1 MYPRNTLDVSQ
12 VLKRILS
19 IPTFITFVIVSG
31 IIVILVTGFDI
42 DMAKVMS
49 IIFEAGPVPHILA
62 FLTHYLSFVF
72 RGLRWK
78 YLVGT
83 VNHHKQPSSFEY
95 VKLIFLSNFINS
107 ASLFRIGDL
116 YKVYA
121 FNRKYAKG
129 FTNLLGTL
137 ITERLLDCVML
148 AILVGVF
155 GQVLLQTA
163 NKEIQM
169 IVVFPIILLG
179 ILLLAFIAVIKI
191 KKIPKFPLLTNLIH
205 KAKEGAQIP
214 KKNIVPAFLMSI
226 LAWVCEIVRVY
237 FIASALQFDLEFAH
251 TSILSLVHAMLTLVP
266 TPGGIGAVESGVA
279 GLGTLLLNMTPENSI
294 ALILLDR
301 SITYL
306 SVLLIGGFVFIWE
319 IIDINKKSNE

>member
-49 IIFEAGPVPHILA
+49 IIFEAGPVPYILA

>member
-49 IIFEAGPVPHILA
+49 IIFEAGPVPYILA

-163 NKEIQM
+163 NKEIQI

>member
-49 IIFEAGPVPHILA
+49 IIFEAGPVPYILA

-179 ILLLAFIAVIKI
+179 ILLLAFIAVIKV

>member
-1 MYPRNTLDVSQ
+1 MYPKNTLDVSQ

-49 IIFEAGPVPHILA
+49 IIFEAGPVPYILA

-83 VNHHKQPSSFEY
+83 VNHDKQPSSFEY

>member
-1 MYPRNTLDVSQ
+1 MYPRKTLDISL

-19 IPTFITFVIVSG
+19 IPTFISFVIVSG
-31 IIVILVTGFDI
+31 IIIVLITGFDI
-42 DMAKVMS
+42 DIGKVMS
-49 IIFEAGPVPHILA
+49 IILEAGPIPFALA
-62 FLTHYLSFVF
+62 FITHYLSFVF

-78 YLVGT
+78 FLVGDIDSKT
-83 VNHHKQPSSFEY
+83 QPSSLEY
-95 VKLIFLSNFINS
+95 IKLIYLSNFINS

-121 FNRKYAKG
+121 FDKKYSKG

-155 GQVLLQTA
+155 GQVLIQTS

-169 IVVFPIILLG
+169 LILLPVVLLG
-179 ILLLAFIAVIKI
+179 ILLLAFIAVSKI
-191 KKIPKFPLLTNLIH
+191 KNIPKFPLLTNLIQ

-214 KKNIVPAFLMSI
+214 KKDIPPAFLMSV
-226 LAWVCEIVRVY
+226 LAWLCEIIRVY
-237 FIASALQFDLEFAH
+237 FIASALRFDLEFAH

-301 SITYL
+301 SVTYL
-306 SVLLIGGFVFIWE
+306 SVLLIGGGVFIWE
-319 IIDINKKSNE
+319 MIELNKRDKE

>member
-1 MYPRNTLDVSQ
+1 MYPRNTFDVSQ

-49 IIFEAGPVPHILA
+49 IIFEAGPVPYILA

>member
-1 MYPRNTLDVSQ
+1 MYPKNTLDVSQ

-31 IIVILVTGFDI
+31 IIVILVTGFNI

-49 IIFEAGPVPHILA
+49 VIFEAGPVPYILA

-83 VNHHKQPSSFEY
+83 VNHDKQPSSFEY

>member
-49 IIFEAGPVPHILA
+49 IIFEAGPVPYILA

-83 VNHHKQPSSFEY
+83 VNHYKQPSSFEY

-148 AILVGVF
+148 AVLVGVF

-169 IVVFPIILLG
+169 IIVFPIILLG